1 MLPATLASP
10 VTQPPALAPPPIRNR
25 MMDIEVLNGSSYS
38 DTLKSLS
45 STIEDAEA
53 GQGDVNQLPIFD
65 FGLPRNITARTGQA
79 EAAIKCRVERLDDKS
94 VSGWWGV
101 YLHHMYVSM

>member
-1 MLPATLASP
+1 
-10 VTQPPALAPPPIRNR
+10 
-25 MMDIEVLNGSSYS
+25 MMDVEVLNSSSYT
-38 DTLKSLS
+38 DTLRSLS
-45 STIEDAEA
+45 STIEDAEP

-94 VSGWWGV
+94 VSGWRGGYTICIYTATSRWV
-101 YLHHMYVSM
+101 YIMWHYRI